1 MQPTAIQRIRIR
13 FRKFGPT
20 RFISHL
26 DIARTWERA
35 LNRSKIPVAYTQ
47 GFNRRPR
54 LQFATATPLGTTSD
68 WEFIDVW
75 LKEIVSPA
83 QVMRD
88 LAAKM
93 APGIEVVEATEVELS
108 ETALQNQT
116 RETTYRVF
124 FLDPLAPEVVER
136 LRQGVAAL
144 LAAEEVIRERT
155 VKKKRKRYDLRPLI
169 YDLALSDQ
177 ENGDRG
183 KTTVL
188 DMRLALEPSKTGRPD
203 EVLKSLDVDPLDCH
217 VHRTGIT
224 FQI

>member
-75 LKEIVSPA
+75 LKEHVSPN
-83 QVMRD
+83 QVKHD
-88 LAAKM
+88 LDVKM

-116 RETTYRVF
+116 RETSYRVF
-124 FLDPLAPEVVER
+124 FLDALSQDVEEG
-136 LRQGVAAL
+136 LKAKVADL
-144 LAAEEVIRERT
+144 LAADEIIRERT
-155 VKKKRKRYDLRPLI
+155 VKKKLKRYDLRPLI
-169 YDLALSDQ
+169 YDLALSRQVDDDGN
-177 ENGDRG
+177 EAP
-183 KTTVL
+183 VL
-188 DMRLALEPSKTGRPD
+188 DMRLSLEPSKTGRPD